1 MTGVADSLGAI
12 LLAGGRASRV
22 DGAAKPLF
30 EVGGTTLLAR
40 AVMAATDAGAAPITV
55 VGPTP
60 DAQRASF
67 VSADPGVP
75 AVPGDSDAPGNGGVP
90 SGLSVPGLPGVSAD
104 DRLDWV
110 REDPP
115 FGGPAAATVA
125 ALEAWAA
132 RGTNPEWMLLLACDL
147 PRADAVVARLRADI
161 LLLPSDTDGL
171 CLADASGR
179 PQWLSGLYRTSSVAA
194 AASALPDHGRNA
206 PARAL
211 FHDMKIAVVR
221 AESGIVDDIDT
232 WDDLA
237 RARARAAEEE
247 S

>member
-60 DAQRASF
+60 DTQRGSV
-67 VSADPGVP
+67 VSADPSVP
-75 AVPGDSDAPGNGGVP
+75 AVPGDSDAP
-90 SGLSVPGLPGVSAD
+90 SGPSVPGFPTD

-211 FHDMKIAVVR
+211 FHDMQIAVVR

>member
-1 MTGVADSLGAI
+1 MSTAVATIGAV

-30 EVGGTTLLAR
+30 TVDGKTLLAR
-40 AVMAATDAGAAPITV
+40 AVEAASSAGADPITV
-55 VGPTP
+55 VGPPTP
-60 DAQRASF
+60 
-67 VSADPGVP
+67 GH
-75 AVPGDSDAPGNGGVP
+75 APRVT
-90 SGLSVPGLPGVSAD
+90 
-104 DRLDWV
+104 WV

-125 ALEAWAA
+125 ALETWQAN
-132 RGTNPEWMLLLACDL
+132 GTLPEWMLLLACDL

-161 LLLPSDTDGL
+161 VLFPSDTDGL
-171 CLADASGR
+171 CLADPAGR
-179 PQWLSGLYRTSSVAA
+179 PQWLSGIYRTAA
-194 AASALPDHGRNA
+194 VLATASALPNRGRNA

-211 FHDMKIAVVR
+211 FDDLAIAVVSVD
-221 AESGIVDDIDT
+221 ADIVGDIDT

-237 RARARAAEEE
+237 RAQAGNPSNEGE